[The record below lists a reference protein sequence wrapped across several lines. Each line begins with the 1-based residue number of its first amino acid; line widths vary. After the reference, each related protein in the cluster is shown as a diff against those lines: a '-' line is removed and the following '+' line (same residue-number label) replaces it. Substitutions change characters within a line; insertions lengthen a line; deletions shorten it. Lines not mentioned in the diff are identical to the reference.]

1 MSTVELMQTGR
12 KDMKATDAALLRSE
26 KLVNDTM
33 AIGIGT
39 AETLQGQ
46 TRQLEKVRRG
56 VCLGC
61 CVCLQ
66 RPPQAAR
73 CGSEQR

>member
-56 VCLGC
+56 
-61 CVCLQ
+61 
-66 RPPQAAR
+66 
-73 CGSEQR
+73 